1 MLSEKAAK
9 ILLLLIRHE
18 NRTMT
23 AGKIA
28 GALGISERSVNTYL
42 KEVYDFCREEN
53 IRVSNKTGVGI
64 AVCCPGRE
72 EELARLLSGQIGRA
86 DSPDSRV
93 RYMVRVLL
101 NNWNSYTTALFAEDL
116 KVSKN
121 TVCQDLKRAEEQLNR
136 MGLEV
141 VKKTGAGIYVRG
153 PEPKLRRA
161 MVRVNRMA
169 GPDEKGAGNQPERDT
184 GDCRMKA
191 ETFVRLETCYRGCRV
206 KTCVELIRKM
216 EASWGRKLS
225 DRALEALT
233 EYLIVTSLR
242 AKNGHVIQK
251 GFRAGEGEN
260 CEGAAKQA
268 AFLAKALELPKEERA
283 YVQLLLDCMEYQ
295 GQVETGAGEPP
306 EVWGDEAKAGEN
318 AAGSGGAGIADKP
331 AKTEAELLTDDLIRY
346 VSGVIGLD
354 FTGDTLLRQTLNWYH
369 RSAALRCRYG
379 IELEN
384 PFLEDV
390 KKTYPA
396 VFSACFAAGS
406 VIYPRVTGEELSENE
421 VSYLSLLIGGAIVR
435 SEKKISA
442 VVICNGGV
450 GTSQILARKLRD
462 RLPQL
467 MILGIFGSEQV
478 REAARLRPQ
487 LVITTVSGIQTP
499 CPSVLISPVLGERD
513 LKLLNRACA
522 EVYTK
527 AETCRNSLAG
537 LLDEDLIVL
546 DYQGRDKDQ
555 VLRFMA
561 EGLEQKGYVTEQ
573 FLEDVMAR
581 ESRGSTALGFGVA
594 IPHGVSGYVN
604 RPAVSVVRLEESMDW
619 AGEPVSLIFMLA
631 LNFKDIE
638 STRAFF
644 NGFYH
649 LTCEVKIVELLRGVT
664 SPGELI
670 RVISENCV

>member
-1 MLSEKAAK
+1 M
-9 ILLLLIRHE
+9 
-18 NRTMT
+18 
-23 AGKIA
+23 
-28 GALGISERSVNTYL
+28 
-42 KEVYDFCREEN
+42 
-53 IRVSNKTGVGI
+53 
-64 AVCCPGRE
+64 
-72 EELARLLSGQIGRA
+72 
-86 DSPDSRV
+86 
-93 RYMVRVLL
+93 
-101 NNWNSYTTALFAEDL
+101 
-116 KVSKN
+116 
-121 TVCQDLKRAEEQLNR
+121 
-136 MGLEV
+136 
-141 VKKTGAGIYVRG
+141 
-153 PEPKLRRA
+153 
-161 MVRVNRMA
+161 
-169 GPDEKGAGNQPERDT
+169 
-184 GDCRMKA
+184 
-191 ETFVRLETCYRGCRV
+191 
-206 KTCVELIRKM
+206 
-216 EASWGRKLS
+216 
-225 DRALEALT
+225 
-233 EYLIVTSLR
+233 
-242 AKNGHVIQK
+242 
-251 GFRAGEGEN
+251 
-260 CEGAAKQA
+260 
-268 AFLAKALELPKEERA
+268 
-283 YVQLLLDCMEYQ
+283 
-295 GQVETGAGEPP
+295 
-306 EVWGDEAKAGEN
+306 
-318 AAGSGGAGIADKP
+318 
-331 AKTEAELLTDDLIRY
+331 
-346 VSGVIGLD
+346 
-354 FTGDTLLRQTLNWYH
+354 
-369 RSAALRCRYG
+369 
-379 IELEN
+379 
-384 PFLEDV
+384 
-390 KKTYPA
+390 
-396 VFSACFAAGS
+396 
-406 VIYPRVTGEELSENE
+406 IYPKVTGEELSENE

-450 GTSQILARKLRD
+450 GTSQILARKLGD

-487 LVITTVSGIQTP
+487 LVITTVSGIQTS

-527 AETCRNSLAG
+527 AESCRNGLAG

-561 EGLEQKGYVTEQ
+561 EGLERKGYVTEQ

-670 RVISENCV
+670 RVISEHCV